1 MVCMLKYVL
10 TPNPKFRES
19 CGEEDKENRQ
29 MRNVFNPI
37 WLFKV
42 QTSVLT
48 KTLFIVEDSTFFE
61 RAVIVETLTKE

>member
-1 MVCMLKYVL
+1 
-10 TPNPKFRES
+10 
-19 CGEEDKENRQ
+19 

-61 RAVIVETLTKE
+61 GAVIVETLTKE

>member
-1 MVCMLKYVL
+1 MLKYVL

-48 KTLFIVEDSTFFE
+48 KTFIVEDSTFFE
-61 RAVIVETLTKE
+61 GAVIVETLTKE